1 MTAKKSNEETKAPEL
16 KDVVETTKKP
26 NYFMELNAVDCSGK
40 VEKKN
45 GLTYLSWA
53 WAWGELK
60 KRYPAS
66 YYTIYENE
74 NGYNYF
80 TDGRT
85 CWVKTGVT
93 VVFNSAAYVSEG
105 GITIGSPLSIEHIEY
120 LPIMDYKNNSIPLER
135 VTSFDVNKAI
145 QRSLT
150 KAVARHGLGLYIYAG
165 EDLPEDAKESSEATT
180 TPAVVTTPA
189 VATAKEPA
197 ETTTKKKKPNPI
209 RAELVELCKSFPDKL
224 NLTELAKEY
233 KLNNDAPDENFKKA
247 LDYAKFCLR
256 LDDSGIDYS
265 GLESGY
271 PEEV

>member
-1 MTAKKSNEETKAPEL
+1 MTAKKSNEETKAPAL

-93 VVFNSAAYVSEG
+93 VVFNHAAVMDENGLTVLPNNS
-105 GITIGSPLSIEHIEY
+105 LEHIEY

-165 EDLPEDAKESSEATT
+165 EDLPEDAKENIEATT

-189 VATAKEPA
+189 VTTAQAPA

-209 RAELVELCKSFPDKL
+209 RAELVELCNSFPDKL
-224 NLTELAKEY
+224 SITELAKEY

-247 LDYAKFCLR
+247 LAYAKFCLR
-256 LDDSGIDYS
+256 LDASDVDT
-265 GLESGY
+265 GY

>member
-16 KDVVETTKKP
+16 KDVVETTKRP
-26 NYFMELNAVDCSGK
+26 NYFMELNSVDCSGK

-93 VVFNSAAYVSEG
+93 VVFNSVA
-105 GITIGSPLSIEHIEY
+105 ITIGSPFSIEHIEY

-165 EDLPEDAKESSEATT
+165 EDLPEGEAKSTD
-180 TPAVVTTPA
+180 A
-189 VATAKEPA
+189 VATPDPAKATTAAKAPA
-197 ETTTKKKKPNPI
+197 KATAKKTPNPI

-256 LDDSGIDYS
+256 LDDSGVDYS